1 VLNPNLFVYGT
12 LMSAARHAMGAKL
25 AREGRLL
32 GPASI
37 NARLYRIA
45 WYPGAVDT
53 PNAAERVYGE
63 LYALANPAASFKW
76 LDAYEGLSGGLDAS
90 EYARVERRARLLASA
105 ELTAWVYLY
114 QGHPDP
120 RNLIADGRWAL
131 AAK

>member
-1 VLNPNLFVYGT
+1 
-12 LMSAARHAMGAKL
+12 MSTARHPMGARL

-37 NARLYRIA
+37 GARLYRIA
-45 WYPGAVDT
+45 WYPGAVDA

-63 LYALANPAASFKW
+63 LYALANPVASFNW
-76 LDAYEGLSGGLDAS
+76 LDAYEGLNGGLGAS
-90 EYARVERRARLLASA
+90 EYARVERRVRLLGSA

-120 RNLIADGRWAL
+120 RNLIADGRWASTS
-131 AAK
+131 K